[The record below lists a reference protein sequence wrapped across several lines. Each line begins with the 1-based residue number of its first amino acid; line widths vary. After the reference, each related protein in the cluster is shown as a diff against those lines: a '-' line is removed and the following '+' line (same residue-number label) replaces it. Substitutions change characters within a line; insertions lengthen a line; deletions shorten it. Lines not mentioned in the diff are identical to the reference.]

1 MEEQLF
7 TTYHSLIL
15 GALKKCHIT
24 PTHPEFDDYLQRARI
39 ELLIA
44 HRHYQTDVE
53 NHPPFRPFVY
63 QKIYWATLDAIRK
76 EQRRFD
82 KDVIEDSFL
91 ESIPQEEDMTCCLV
105 ASDLYHELLALLS
118 KDETHF
124 LNDRFFEQ
132 LTISQIAKKHH
143 VARQTVYRWRDGVRK
158 KYQKIEKKV

>member
-1 MEEQLF
+1 MWKITHHFAHLC
-7 TTYHSLIL
+7 T
-15 GALKKCHIT
+15 KK
-24 PTHPEFDDYLQRARI
+24 
-39 ELLIA
+39 
-44 HRHYQTDVE
+44 
-53 NHPPFRPFVY
+53 
-63 QKIYWATLDAIRK
+63 WATLDAIRK

-82 KDVIEDSFL
+82 KDVIEESFL

>member
-1 MEEQLF
+1 MEEHIF

-24 PTHPEFDDYLQRARI
+24 PLHKDFDDYLQLARI
-39 ELLIA
+39 ELLLA
-44 HRHYQTDVE
+44 YRLYEE
-53 NHPPFRPFVY
+53 NPDEHPPFRPFVY
-63 QKIYWATLDAIRK
+63 QKIYWSTLDAIRK

-82 KDVIEDSFL
+82 KDNVEDSFV
-91 ESIPQEEDMTCCLV
+91 ESIPQDDDISCCLTTT
-105 ASDLYHELLALLS
+105 DFYYELIKTLS
-118 KDETHF
+118 TDEQHF

-132 LTISQIAKKHH
+132 LTISQIAHKHN